1 MLLCL
6 PLFLGF
12 AAEAQAQTECVSEDL
27 LDHVEA
33 KIEIETTDRWV
44 RIKNALTEQSNAMP
58 LSEAKS
64 ILANRKA
71 NGWNLNRFDDVVAAM
86 ECLAKPKPGGLEADD
101 APQACVSPAL
111 AADVKGYSEETWHGS
126 AHVERWLRVLQTF
139 SGTANDSTVMTPA
152 EAQEMADRWS
162 NGRWDPVVD
171 ALQCLE
177 VEALNEQTEVQT
189 EEPED
194 APQPLN
200 AEETPMPAQS
210 DPVSFTNFRVYLHDA
225 TPNPNPG
232 TEYRINEDDYWEAEL
247 IVHFETNRSN
257 ALDNGLCINHDLWT
271 GNEYWNNGPIQL
283 SGFTEY
289 EDFKS
294 SPTWD
299 SIKGISKKWGYW
311 QCTPNIDTEP
321 PHITILNPR
330 DDGDDNDTSNDDGII
345 EFIYRGKIRI
355 RDNNVVEDDFDLTD
369 LKFRYSDGLSGGD
382 ENVIWRTE
390 TDPVVDRA
398 AYRLKRDVVAW
409 TGTWGLGTGS
419 AWTEFTDPTCG
430 QVVPSKWIDRAPK
443 IGNSFDKSH
452 SDYIV
457 RANVDAN
464 VWLPD
469 HCYPTDHVPIIPPTP
484 PNHQPTTFDN
494 TSLPIIEEDDVS
506 WVTLREVNNRMVLS
520 LSKPVMTTEG
530 NDCSAEEE
538 LQLVPYQDAL
548 DAAANEGERSIITNT
563 WEFNFSAGCDLWWKT
578 SDGLYI
584 DLDTEAIAGSTKVL
598 FEQKMLIPSTN
609 GIVEDRDYVLA
620 DLEQIGA
627 DGHRSLPSTE
637 YLSTGN
643 FSGACSTVKGQG
655 ASKLVFSKMD
665 SIATSGLN
673 IGDGIEFEDKSNGSD
688 LCN

>member
-12 AAEAQAQTECVSEDL
+12 AAEAQAQAECVSEDL

-33 KIEIETTDRWV
+33 KIEIKPTDRWV

-369 LKFRYSDGLSGGD
+369 LKFRYSDGLSGSD

-484 PNHQPTTFDN
+484 PNHQPTDYDN

-506 WVTLREVNNRMVLS
+506 WVDLHKKNGKWTVS
-520 LSKPVMTTEG
+520 LSKPVMVTDG
-530 NDCSAEEE
+530 RDCSADEARQQAE
-538 LQLVPYQDAL
+538 LDAL
-548 DAAANEGERSIITNT
+548 IAAEPDARLHTGIRNNFT
-563 WEFNFSAGCDLWWKT
+563 WNFDHICDKWWMSDKGLVLRVSTRRVVNNNSSSAHVEL
-578 SDGLYI
+578 
-584 DLDTEAIAGSTKVL
+584 
-598 FEQKMLIPSTN
+598 LIPATN
-609 GIVEDRDYVLA
+609 GIVQDVDYGLHNLKTV
-620 DLEQIGA
+620 
-627 DGHRSLPSTE
+627 RSSGVPPKHNNPS
-637 YLSTGN
+637 
-643 FSGACSTVKGQG
+643 STVQEIGPFSELCEGQFTG
-655 ASKLVFSKMD
+655 VPLQYRDASGEAF
-665 SIATSGLN
+665 GLPTTMLPIDAPPVGTN
-673 IGDGIEFEDKSNGSD
+673 

>member
-12 AAEAQAQTECVSEDL
+12 AAEAQAQAECVSEDL

-33 KIEIETTDRWV
+33 KIEIEPTDRWV

-101 APQACVSPAL
+101 APQACVSPTL

-194 APQPLN
+194 TPQPLN
-200 AEETPMPAQS
+200 AEETPMPAQT
-210 DPVSFTNFRVYLHDA
+210 DPVRFTHFRVYLHDA

-247 IVHFETNRSN
+247 IVHFESSIAANLS
-257 ALDNGLCINHDLWT
+257 GQLCINHDLWS
-271 GNEYWNNGPIQL
+271 GNEYWNNGPITL
-283 SGFTEY
+283 SGFDEHV
-289 EDFKS
+289 DRKS

-299 SIKGISKKWGYW
+299 SIKGVSVQYGYW
-311 QCTPNIDTEP
+311 QCTTPINSDPTP
-321 PHITILNPR
+321 LNITILNPI
-330 DDGDDNDTSNDDGII
+330 DDGDDDDTDNDDGIS
-345 EFIYRGKIRI
+345 EFIYRSKVRI
-355 RDNNVVEDDFDLTD
+355 RDNNVVEDDFSIADLQ
-369 LKFRYSDGLSGGD
+369 FRYVDGLTGST
-382 ENVIWRTE
+382 IWRTE
-390 TDPVVDRA
+390 TDSVVDRA

-419 AWTEFTDPTCG
+419 AWTEFTNPTCG

-443 IGNSFDKSH
+443 IGNSFDKTH

-457 RANVDAN
+457 RANVSADT
-464 VWLPD
+464 WLPD
-469 HCYPTDHVPIIPPTP
+469 HCYPTKEVPKIPPTP
-484 PNHQPTTFDN
+484 PNTKPTSFNN

-506 WVTLREVNNRMVLS
+506 WIDLHKVNGKWTVS
-520 LSKPVMTTEG
+520 LSKPVMVTDGDNWWDTSEG
-530 NDCSAEEE
+530 LRIRLRN
-538 LQLVPYQDAL
+538 
-548 DAAANEGERSIITNT
+548 TNSGRAHS
-563 WEFNFSAGCDLWWKT
+563 W
-578 SDGLYI
+578 
-584 DLDTEAIAGSTKVL
+584 
-598 FEQKMLIPSTN
+598 LIPATN
-609 GIVEDRDYVLA
+609 GIVADKDYPLHE
-620 DLEQIGA
+620 LERLSSSGVGA
-627 DGHRSLPSTE
+627 NGEVFGGR
-637 YLSTGN
+637 
-643 FSGACSTVKGQG
+643 CSTPTSVFYLDTNKSDSFVSNNTLSSYTGKGLEHDFPP
-655 ASKLVFSKMD
+655 KY
-665 SIATSGLN
+665 TN
-673 IGDGIEFEDKSNGSD
+673 